1 MSPTVHPKTSQAGVV
16 IAVQKEQLMLLSQTV
31 SRDEAAQIIKRH
43 RTNRIF
49 ASFFPVSEG
58 EARKV
63 ITVMNQ
69 TRSVRN
75 LLS

>member
-1 MSPTVHPKTSQAGVV
+1 MSPMVHPKTSQAGVV
-16 IAVQKEQLMLLSQTV
+16 IAVQKERLVLLSPTV
-31 SRDEAAQIIKRH
+31 SRDEAAQIIKLNRN
-43 RTNRIF
+43 NRIF

-58 EARKV
+58 EARRV

-69 TRSVRN
+69 TQSVRN